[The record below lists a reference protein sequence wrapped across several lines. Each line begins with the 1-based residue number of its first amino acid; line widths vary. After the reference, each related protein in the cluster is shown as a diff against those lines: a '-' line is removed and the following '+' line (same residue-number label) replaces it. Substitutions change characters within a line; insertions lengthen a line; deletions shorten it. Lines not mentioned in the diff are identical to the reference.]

1 MKKRSLAI
9 LAGGMS
15 LALLLSSCG
24 PSSAPT
30 ESPSSAPA
38 DETGQQTA
46 EEPVTITYCNF
57 NASGGNEETLQKMYE
72 AFHEEHPNITV
83 EIETIAM
90 DDYFTQMQ
98 TRVAGGTAPD
108 CYELNIEN
116 FASYANKGVLA
127 EISGVD
133 LSRLDETALSAF
145 NVDGKQY
152 GLPGNFSNVVL
163 VYYDDYNALLAA
175 PGEGWTVG
183 KDVYGDVT
191 YIKAYAASDS
201 NSTYTLEGS
210 SPVDADGQTYEAE
223 YASLFGASTDTQ
235 ASVNQ
240 NHSGYSGAGFVDK
253 LEAAGAGVTFYAKV
267 ANAGDYDVTFRYAN
281 GDAAERSLSVYVNGA
296 YIGKTIM
303 PSTGHWDTWADCLM
317 QLPLAAG
324 NNIITL
330 KHEDASGD
338 TGYVNLDSCT
348 VPFYP
353 EVITAEAENAALY
366 GTAGTN
372 QDHWN
377 YSGSGFVDGMTSA
390 GAGAEFEITVPKD
403 GSYEASIRYCNGTQA
418 TKDLNLYV
426 NGSYIET
433 ISFGSI
439 GGNWNEWQELTQT
452 LELDEGRNVVALRY
466 DSSNS
471 GNVNLDKLSVKT
483 EPDATISVPLVDN
496 GGFERDTS
504 QSSAW
509 TEWHPDGQ
517 AVAYGVDSGSGT
529 NPPESPYAGDKRAY
543 FYSGSAYQQS
553 IHQGINLP
561 NGTYTVQAWIKVS
574 NTAPDI
580 GRMEVT
586 GYGGDS
592 IYVDMP
598 YAGTGWRL
606 VETDITVT
614 TGYLDIGFYCSS
626 LGGTTVHIDNVKI
639 LNK

>member
-1 MKKRSLAI
+1 
-9 LAGGMS
+9 
-15 LALLLSSCG
+15 
-24 PSSAPT
+24 
-30 ESPSSAPA
+30 
-38 DETGQQTA
+38 
-46 EEPVTITYCNF
+46 
-57 NASGGNEETLQKMYE
+57 
-72 AFHEEHPNITV
+72 
-83 EIETIAM
+83 
-90 DDYFTQMQ
+90 
-98 TRVAGGTAPD
+98 
-108 CYELNIEN
+108 
-116 FASYANKGVLA
+116 
-127 EISGVD
+127 
-133 LSRLDETALSAF
+133 
-145 NVDGKQY
+145 
-152 GLPGNFSNVVL
+152 
-163 VYYDDYNALLAA
+163 
-175 PGEGWTVG
+175 
-183 KDVYGDVT
+183 
-191 YIKAYAASDS
+191 
-201 NSTYTLEGS
+201 
-210 SPVDADGQTYEAE
+210 
-223 YASLFGASTDTQ
+223 
-235 ASVNQ
+235 
-240 NHSGYSGAGFVDK
+240 
-253 LEAAGAGVTFYAKV
+253 
-267 ANAGDYDVTFRYAN
+267 
-281 GDAAERSLSVYVNGA
+281 
-296 YIGKTIM
+296 
-303 PSTGHWDTWADCLM
+303 
-317 QLPLAAG
+317 
-324 NNIITL
+324 
-330 KHEDASGD
+330 
-338 TGYVNLDSCT
+338 
-348 VPFYP
+348 
-353 EVITAEAENAALY
+353 
-366 GTAGTN
+366 
-372 QDHWN
+372 
-377 YSGSGFVDGMTSA
+377 MTSA

-418 TKDLNLYV
+418 TEDLNLYV

-483 EPDATISVPLVDN
+483 EPDATISVPLVDK

-529 NPPESPYAGDKRAY
+529 NPPESPYAGDKRVY
-543 FYSGSAYQQS
+543 FYSSSAYQQS

-580 GRMEVT
+580 GRMEAT

-614 TGYLDIGFYCSS
+614 TGYLDIGLYCSS